1 MGVFDSFREE
11 SYPYE
16 FAVQL
21 RLSTI
26 AGGVP
31 SDKRVAEGWIKTKLG
46 LDKDEEIQRL
56 VAETMVERGVTQE
69 EAAEEVSRN
78 KNLNGFKRDD
88 LGLYIEGRQIK
99 SMLKEDISI
108 AASADKIPVR
118 GWGKTSKWIYGF
130 FAEHVFIPETT
141 VYLKNPDS
149 GNYITEPSEVIQRFV
164 KTKLGATGI
173 QYEEVV
179 YDCTIDFR
187 VVTDYDFKAHDWA
200 MVWTTGEQN
209 GLGASRSQGY
219 GRYEVTRWDRLR
231 PAPDPAPEPKVVVT
245 KGVRGRK

>member
-11 SYPYE
+11 SYQYKFE
-16 FAVQL
+16 VQL

-26 AGGVP
+26 AGGTP
-31 SDKRVAEGWIKTKLG
+31 SDQRVAEGWIKTKLG
-46 LDKDEEIQRL
+46 LDKDEEIQRM
-56 VAETMVERGVTQE
+56 VAETMVERGITQE

-78 KNLNGFKRDD
+78 KNLNGFKRDAQ
-88 LGLYIEGRQIK
+88 GLYIEGRQIK

-108 AASADKIPVR
+108 AAAVDKLPIR

-141 VYLKNPDS
+141 VYLKTPGGDHV
-149 GNYITEPSEVIQRFV
+149 TQPSEVIQRFV

-173 QYEEVV
+173 QYEEVC
-179 YDCTIDFR
+179 YDVVIDFT
-187 VVTDYDFKAHDWA
+187 VVTDYEFKDRDWA
-200 MVWTTGEQN
+200 MIWTTGEQN

-219 GRYEVTRWDRLR
+219 GRYEVTRWEQVR
-231 PAPDPAPEPKVVVT
+231 PAPEGKVTIT
-245 KGVRGRK
+245 KGARGKK

>member
-11 SYPYE
+11 SYPYK
-16 FAVQL
+16 FNVQL
-21 RLSTI
+21 RLATI
-26 AGGVP
+26 AGGTP

-56 VAETMVERGVTQE
+56 VAETMVERGISQD

-108 AASADKIPVR
+108 AAAVEKLPIR
-118 GWGKTSKWIYGF
+118 GWGKTSKWVYGF
-130 FAEHVFIPETT
+130 FAEHVFVPETT
-141 VYLKNPDS
+141 VHLLHPDTEDH
-149 GNYITEPSEVIQRFV
+149 ITEASEVIQRFV

-179 YDCTIDFR
+179 YDCVINFR
-187 VVTDYDFKAHDWA
+187 VVTDYDFKAEDWA
-200 MVWTTGEQN
+200 MIWTTGEMN

-219 GRYEVTRWDRLR
+219 GRYEVTRWE
-231 PAPDPAPEPKVVVT
+231 PASAAPEGKVTIT
-245 KGVRGRK
+245 KGARGRK